1 MGVVSNSMLAKK
13 QRLLQ
18 LDEAL
23 NALELAADSKK
34 SIPVYRVCECN
45 CDDDHCGCSL
55 PAVLPSDYLV
65 IELGC
70 KKDIPKIAL
79 PADDETWKSRA
90 ERKEY
95 LPEQGCG
102 LGPDGV
108 KRAIQTLKTIRL
120 R

>member
-1 MGVVSNSMLAKK
+1 MGVVSNSMLARK

-23 NALELAADSKK
+23 NALEIAADAKK
-34 SIPVYRVCECN
+34 SIPVYRVCECDH
-45 CDDDHCGCSL
+45 DDCGCSL
-55 PAVLPSDYLV
+55 PSVFPTDCLV
-65 IELGC
+65 VELGC
-70 KKDIPKIAL
+70 REDIPKISL
-79 PADDETWKSRA
+79 PEEDNVWKSRA

-102 LGPDGV
+102 LGPEGV
-108 KRAIQTLKTIRL
+108 KRAIQTLKTIRI

>member
-1 MGVVSNSMLAKK
+1 MLAKK

-23 NALELAADSKK
+23 NALELAADAKK
-34 SIPVYRVCECN
+34 SIPVFRVCECEH
-45 CDDDHCGCSL
+45 DDCGCDL
-55 PAVLPSDYLV
+55 PAVLPRDCLI

-70 KKDIPKIAL
+70 REDIPQITL
-79 PADDETWKSRA
+79 PEDDSVWKSRA

-95 LPEQGCG
+95 LPEPGCG

-120 R
+120 K

>member
-1 MGVVSNSMLAKK
+1 MGIVSNSFMARK

-18 LDEAL
+18 LDESL
-23 NALELAADSKK
+23 NALELAADAQKL
-34 SIPVYRVCECN
+34 IPLFRVCDCGH
-45 CDDDHCGCSL
+45 DDCGICMPS
-55 PAVLPSDYLV
+55 VLPSDCLV

-70 KKDIPKIAL
+70 KEDIPQIPL
-79 PADDETWKSRA
+79 PKDDETWKSRS

-95 LPEQGCG
+95 LPEPGCG

-108 KRAIQTLKTIRL
+108 KRAIQTLKTIRI

>member
-1 MGVVSNSMLAKK
+1 MMAKK

-23 NALELAADSKK
+23 NALEIAADAQKL
-34 SIPVYRVCECN
+34 IPVFRVCN
-45 CDDDHCGCSL
+45 CEHDDCGCSM
-55 PAVLPSDYLV
+55 PFVLPTDCLV

-70 KKDIPKIAL
+70 AENIPQIPL
-79 PADDETWKSRA
+79 PKDDETWKSRS

-95 LPEQGCG
+95 LPEPGCG

-108 KRAIQTLKTIRL
+108 KRAIQTLKTIRI

>member
-23 NALELAADSKK
+23 NALELAADAKK
-34 SIPVYRVCECN
+34 SIPVYRVCECEH
-45 CDDDHCGCSL
+45 DDCGCDL
-55 PAVLPSDYLV
+55 PAVLPDSCLIV
-65 IELGC
+65 ELGC
-70 KKDIPKIAL
+70 RENIPQIAL
-79 PADDETWKSRA
+79 PEEDNVWKSRA

-108 KRAIQTLKTIRL
+108 KRAIQTLKTIRI

>member
-23 NALELAADSKK
+23 NALEIAAAAKK
-34 SIPVYRVCECN
+34 SIPVFRVCN
-45 CDDDHCGCSL
+45 CEHDDCGCSL
-55 PAVLPSDYLV
+55 PAVLPSDCLV
-65 IELGC
+65 VELGC
-70 KKDIPKIAL
+70 AEDIPKIAL
-79 PADDETWKSRA
+79 PTDDETWKSRA

-108 KRAIQTLKTIRL
+108 KRAIQTLKTIRI

>member
-23 NALELAADSKK
+23 NVLEIAADAKK
-34 SIPVYRVCECN
+34 SIPVFRVCPCSH
-45 CDDDHCGCSL
+45 DSCGSDL
-55 PAVLPSDYLV
+55 PAVLPADCLI

-70 KKDIPKIAL
+70 KDHIPQIAL
-79 PADDETWKSRA
+79 PEDDSVWKSRA

-108 KRAIQTLKTIRL
+108 KRAIQTLKTIRI